1 MIKYT
6 GVIASIEGQSWS
18 TKQISNKIVGATD
31 VVYGGGLYVMTTSNT
46 ATPIYRSNDGV
57 TWTTNGWFTPFGS
70 LPYDQNPYDSTSLS
84 IAAMTLQSTAYRNN
98 YYVSVGQGIVNS
110 PDTYVWTE
118 RKTYDTQFAVTL
130 FGVNSID
137 TSGFGGF
144 IAVGKGKKFD
154 YSTGVT
160 ELIDT
165 NIIAYSYEPTGEF
178 WQDGPS
184 LTPNGLYGVASNG
197 HNCNSSW

>member
-18 TKQISNKIVGATD
+18 TKQISNSVVGATD
-31 VVYGGGLYVMTTSNT
+31 IVYGGGLYVMTTSNT

-165 NIIAYSYEPTGEF
+165 NIIAYT
-178 WQDGPS
+178 
-184 LTPNGLYGVASNG
+184 
-197 HNCNSSW
+197 